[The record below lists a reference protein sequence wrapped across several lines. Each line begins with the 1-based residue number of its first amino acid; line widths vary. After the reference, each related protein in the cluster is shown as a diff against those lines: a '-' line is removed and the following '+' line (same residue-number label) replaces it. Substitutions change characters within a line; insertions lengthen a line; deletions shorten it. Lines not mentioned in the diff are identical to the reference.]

1 MSNLRSTL
9 LPIVTTLLFA
19 GCTEAE
25 TETPTPR
32 TPAAAVRVAE
42 TAPAVGDRVEA
53 AAAVPSAEDQPMT
66 ERDEEIT
73 RSIRESIVGNHEL
86 SLPAQTTVVVVTRGT
101 VVTLRGTV
109 ASAAERATID
119 GYAHSP
125 SDVSRVDNL
134 IEVMN

>member
-1 MSNLRSTL
+1 MSNLRICL
-9 LPIVTTLLFA
+9 LSITTALLFA

-25 TETPTPR
+25 VETPTPR

-42 TAPAVGDRVEA
+42 TAPTVEARVEA

-73 RSIRESIVGNHEL
+73 RTIRESIVGNHEL
-86 SLPAQTTVVVVTRGT
+86 SIGAQTTVVVVTRGT

-109 ASAAERATID
+109 ASAAERTTID

-134 IEVMN
+134 LEVAN